1 MFTLFTLKNVTKA
14 KKKKNTNKSKRLRI
28 TKCLWF

>member
-1 MFTLFTLKNVTKA
+1 MFTLFTLKNVTTA
-14 KKKKNTNKSKRLRI
+14 KKKNTNKSKRLRI